1 MGQARC
7 CSAQVVVRE
16 LVSLHWEQV
25 ELEILERCSTIR
37 AWAVCA
43 HSVAFIIPLKYEAPG
58 VSLLSMALGQEC
70 DRLVIGRDQICF
82 LDFIYIRNTISSIAG
97 GRTTNMQGT
106 SEFSIWEYS
115 AIIFVV
121 VLVSKLLSKK
131 TRTVDV
137 LWLIVAGAILTN
149 IGLLPAH
156 NEFLETIG
164 EWGIVF
170 IMFALGLEEDLGRFS
185 QGLRRSMGVALI
197 GAIFPFIAG
206 YATAGLFGYGHYS
219 ALLWGLTM
227 TATAVSLTMM
237 SLRSD
242 LMHRST
248 AATGIMTAAVIDDV
262 LSLIG
267 VAILIPIILV
277 STAGNGAESVTISS
291 IVWIIVKVIIFFAI
305 TLFMGL
311 VAFPEKSPGKLP
323 ENPGLYHKL
332 DHKFSRAMAA
342 IGARRFLM
350 VHRGEFTPLIMLF
363 IAMLLGVIAFE
374 LGFHPAIGAYFA
386 GLFLHADYFVHMK
399 TRTFTNEEGDI
410 VKEEV
415 RDDQFQAAKHVIEHL
430 SFTIF
435 GPIFFVTLG
444 GKLVFDLGVMLT
456 ALPAVG
462 ALYFMVVFFQVTS
475 AGLAARFTG
484 GYKHHESV
492 MIGLGMLGRAE
503 LAFIVINIA
512 FVQNKIIDITQFYIL
527 MFTAFLLNIT
537 VPLSLKWWKP
547 YYLGFKQLSVFG
559 VKLSRPE
566 PSPVPADMH
575 EYREMMDEERR
586 RYLKGE

>member
-1 MGQARC
+1 MHE
-7 CSAQVVVRE
+7 S
-16 LVSLHWEQV
+16 
-25 ELEILERCSTIR
+25 
-37 AWAVCA
+37 
-43 HSVAFIIPLKYEAPG
+43 
-58 VSLLSMALGQEC
+58 
-70 DRLVIGRDQICF
+70 
-82 LDFIYIRNTISSIAG
+82 
-97 GRTTNMQGT
+97 

-131 TRTVDV
+131 TGTVDV
-137 LWLIVAGAILTN
+137 LWFIVAGAVLTN
-149 IGLLPAH
+149 VGLLPTH

-170 IMFALGLEEDLGRFS
+170 IMFALGLEEDLGRFT
-185 QGLRRSMGVALI
+185 QGLKRSIGIALI
-197 GAIFPFIAG
+197 GAAFPFLAG
-206 YATAGLFGYGHYS
+206 YATASLFGYGHNS

-237 SLRSD
+237 SLRAD

-267 VAILIPIILV
+267 VAILVPIILV
-277 STAGNGAESVTISS
+277 SSAGDGADAVS
-291 IVWIIVKVIIFFAI
+291 IASILWIIAKVIIFFAI

-311 VAFPEKSPGKLP
+311 VAFPEQTPKELP
-323 ENPGLYHKL
+323 ANPGLYQRI

-350 VHRGEFTPLIMLF
+350 IHRGEFTPLIMLF
-363 IAMLLGVIAFE
+363 LAMFLGVIAFE

-386 GLFLHADYFVHMK
+386 GLFLHADYFVHTTTK
-399 TRTFTNEEGDI
+399 KVTNEEGEI
-410 VKEEV
+410 VEEEEQ
-415 RDDQFQAAKHVIEHL
+415 DDQFHAGVHVIEHIA
-430 SFTIF
+430 FTIF
-435 GPIFFVTLG
+435 GPIFFVNLG
-444 GKLVFDLGVMLT
+444 GKLVFDLDVMLK
-456 ALPAVG
+456 ALPAVVV
-462 ALYFMVVFFQVTS
+462 LYLVVVVLQVLS

-484 GYKHHESV
+484 SYKWHESV

-512 FVQNKIIDITQFYIL
+512 FVQNKIIDITQFYTL

-537 VPLSLKWWKP
+537 VPICLKLWKP
-547 YYLGFKQLSVFG
+547 YYLGFKQVRLLG
-559 VKLSRPE
+559 VTLSRPE
-566 PSPVPADMH
+566 PAPVPADLP
-575 EYREMMDEERR
+575 EYREMMEEERR
-586 RYLKGE
+586 RYLKDG

>member
-1 MGQARC
+1 MHE
-7 CSAQVVVRE
+7 S
-16 LVSLHWEQV
+16 
-25 ELEILERCSTIR
+25 
-37 AWAVCA
+37 
-43 HSVAFIIPLKYEAPG
+43 
-58 VSLLSMALGQEC
+58 
-70 DRLVIGRDQICF
+70 
-82 LDFIYIRNTISSIAG
+82 
-97 GRTTNMQGT
+97 

-131 TRTVDV
+131 TGTVDV
-137 LWLIVAGAILTN
+137 LWFIVAGAVLTN
-149 IGLLPAH
+149 VGLLPTH

-170 IMFALGLEEDLGRFS
+170 IMFALGLEEDLGRFT
-185 QGLRRSMGVALI
+185 QGLKRSIGIALI
-197 GAIFPFIAG
+197 GAAFPFLAG
-206 YATAGLFGYGHYS
+206 YATASLFGYGHNS

-237 SLRSD
+237 SLRAD

-267 VAILIPIILV
+267 VAILVPIILV
-277 STAGNGAESVTISS
+277 SSAGDGADTVS
-291 IVWIIVKVIIFFAI
+291 IASILWIIAKVIIFFAI

-311 VAFPEKSPGKLP
+311 VAFPEQTPKELP
-323 ENPGLYHKL
+323 ANPGLYQRI

-350 VHRGEFTPLIMLF
+350 MHRGEFTPLIMLF
-363 IAMLLGVIAFE
+363 LAMFLGVIAFE

-386 GLFLHADYFVHMK
+386 GLFLHADYFVHTTTK
-399 TRTFTNEEGDI
+399 KVTNEEGEI
-410 VKEEV
+410 VEEEEQ
-415 RDDQFQAAKHVIEHL
+415 DDQFHAGVHVIEHIA
-430 SFTIF
+430 FTIF
-435 GPIFFVTLG
+435 GPIFFVNLG
-444 GKLVFDLGVMLT
+444 GKLVFDLDVMLK
-456 ALPAVG
+456 ALPAVVV
-462 ALYFMVVFFQVTS
+462 LYLVVVVLQVLS

-484 GYKHHESV
+484 SYKWHESV

-512 FVQNKIIDITQFYIL
+512 FVQNKIIDITQFYTL

-537 VPLSLKWWKP
+537 VPICLKLWKP
-547 YYLGFKQLSVFG
+547 YYLGFKQVRLLG
-559 VKLSRPE
+559 VTLSRPE
-566 PSPVPADMH
+566 PAPVPADLP
-575 EYREMMDEERR
+575 EYREMMEEERR
-586 RYLKGE
+586 RYLKDG